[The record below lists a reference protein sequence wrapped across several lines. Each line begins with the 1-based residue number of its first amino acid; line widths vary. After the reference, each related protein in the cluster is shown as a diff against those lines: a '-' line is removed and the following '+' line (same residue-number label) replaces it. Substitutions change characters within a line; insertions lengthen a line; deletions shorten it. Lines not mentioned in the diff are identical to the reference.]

1 LNGDAIVDCHPEY
14 LTITPQESEDTNN
27 TSTVLK
33 AIFRNFP
40 SRLQERRPVWL
51 ENGLGTCFT
60 MIHFQQATSSVI
72 PGETL
77 RIVDF
82 SDDILPIQA
91 DFENEEGKGN
101 TCTERDFIKKTSV
114 GQSNHLLLLRKIKIM
129 WLMIDAIDNDF
140 LEFKAMIY
148 GGHPGRYWSGLL
160 EEAHF
165 WAIGHFNSLDRLV
178 NFKLPLLK
186 SPHFCAVI
194 HGYDYSQWLKMESA
208 VAEFVGVDECSYFWE
223 TDFPRYGTAEDPLV
237 LALWYNV
244 LVNGQKM
251 NVSSQR

>member
-1 LNGDAIVDCHPEY
+1 MNGDAIVDCHPEY

-129 WLMIDAIDNDF
+129 
-140 LEFKAMIY
+140 
-148 GGHPGRYWSGLL
+148 
-160 EEAHF
+160 
-165 WAIGHFNSLDRLV
+165 
-178 NFKLPLLK
+178 
-186 SPHFCAVI
+186 
-194 HGYDYSQWLKMESA
+194 
-208 VAEFVGVDECSYFWE
+208 
-223 TDFPRYGTAEDPLV
+223 
-237 LALWYNV
+237 
-244 LVNGQKM
+244 
-251 NVSSQR
+251 

>member
-60 MIHFQQATSSVI
+60 MIHFQQAISAVI

-165 WAIGHFNSLDRLV
+165 WAIGHFNSLGRLV
-178 NFKLPLLK
+178 NFKLTLIK

-194 HGYDYSQWLKMESA
+194 HGYDYSQWLKMDLQLQSLLELMNAATFGKLISLGM
-208 VAEFVGVDECSYFWE
+208 V
-223 TDFPRYGTAEDPLV
+223 PRRI
-237 LALWYNV
+237 LWC
-244 LVNGQKM
+244 
-251 NVSSQR
+251 